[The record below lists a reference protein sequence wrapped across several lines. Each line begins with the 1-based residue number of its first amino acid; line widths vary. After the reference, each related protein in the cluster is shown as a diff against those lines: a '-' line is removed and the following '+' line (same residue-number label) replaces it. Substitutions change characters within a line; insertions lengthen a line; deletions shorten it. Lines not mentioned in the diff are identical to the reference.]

1 MMLLAT
7 IALLPALVVH
17 EKNNRNK
24 PANETN
30 LSVDEQWSKRKQELD
45 KVCNDLAKVK
55 DREQMQKLQRNR
67 LFLENELRRIEWKV
81 RESDLTQMY
90 NASRG
95 NLRELPDLK
104 ESSSE
109 IDEDGDAK
117 TKKYRK
123 TLSKI
128 IKDAD
133 GILDHEPLASRSQA
147 LAPIVSLLCACY
159 NNLKRSPEKSLQAVA
174 VDYFVAWATFSSL
187 AKDLEVDTKLAKY
200 ASPEFRKNFKKL
212 LKKVMPATPSFQ
224 KAERSVVTE

>member
-1 MMLLAT
+1 MLLLAT
-7 IALLPALVVH
+7 MALLPALIVH
-17 EKNNRNK
+17 EKNARNK
-24 PANETN
+24 PVTESN
-30 LSVDEQWSKRKQELD
+30 LSVDEQWSKRKKELD
-45 KVCNDLAKVK
+45 KICDDLAKAK
-55 DREQMQKLQRNR
+55 DPEQRQKLQRNR

-95 NLRELPDLK
+95 KLRELPDLK
-104 ESSSE
+104 ESSPE
-109 IDEDGDAK
+109 NDEDDDAK

-133 GILDHEPLASRSQA
+133 SILEHEPVASRSQA

-159 NNLKRSPEKSLQAVA
+159 NNLKRSSDKSLHAVA

-187 AKDLEVDTKLAKY
+187 AKDVEVDPKLAKY
-200 ASPEFRKNFKKL
+200 ASPEFRKNFNKL
-212 LKKVMPATPSFQ
+212 LQKVMPARSSFQ
-224 KAERSVVTE
+224 TAEHSVVTE